1 MPGRLQDGRA
11 SFPSAGI
18 PAGAERLRRISVS
31 YDVDG
36 MRHRG
41 KMPGGEPR
49 NVYAEH
55 VSAGYSWLALTHLQA
70 PEALRLF
77 RMYDAFTV
85 LRRQRAFTPVR
96 KV

>member
-18 PAGAERLRRISVS
+18 PAGAERLRRIGVS

-41 KMPGGEPR
+41 KMPAGESR

-77 RMYDAFTV
+77 RVYDAFTV
-85 LRRQRAFTPVR
+85 LRCQRASTLVR
-96 KV
+96 KA

>member
-41 KMPGGEPR
+41 KMPGGESR